1 MEQSTKQVGGFKK
14 QQQPLQNGAMEAGK
28 ETKHNQQHQ
37 KSDGQKTCK
46 YCAEFFSRYQCAK
59 SFYLEC
65 DCPKCMGYCEC
76 GEDT

>member
-1 MEQSTKQVGGFKK
+1 MEQSTKQADGSKK
-14 QQQPLQNGAMEAGK
+14 QPQHSQNGTKDQES

-37 KSDGQKTCK
+37 KLDGQKTCR
-46 YCAEFFSRYQCAK
+46 YCREFFSRYSCAK
-59 SFYLEC
+59 SVYLEC